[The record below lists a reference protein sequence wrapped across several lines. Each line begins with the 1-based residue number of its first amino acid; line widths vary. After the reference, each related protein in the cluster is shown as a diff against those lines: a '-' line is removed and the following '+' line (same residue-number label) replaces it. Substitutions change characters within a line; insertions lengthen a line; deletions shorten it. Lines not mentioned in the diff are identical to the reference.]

1 MKPSDIKSLKV
12 GAHTYKVIKPY
23 RFTEETGRTGDCTHP
38 IMEIRIAEVTLSG
51 VRQADSEVEYVF
63 WHEVLHA
70 IDSRYNGLMLRE
82 EDITRIAEGLTQV
95 LYDNFDIKP
104 KEK

>member
-1 MKPSDIKSLKV
+1 MKPSDIKLLKV

-23 RFTEETGRTGDCTHP
+23 KFSEQMGRTGDCTHT
-38 IMEIRIAEVTLSG
+38 IMEIRISEISADG
-51 VRQADSEVEYVF
+51 FKMADSEVEYVF

-70 IDSRYNGLMLRE
+70 VDSRYNGFALKE
-82 EDITRIAEGLTQV
+82 EDITRMAEGLTQV

-104 KEK
+104 KIK